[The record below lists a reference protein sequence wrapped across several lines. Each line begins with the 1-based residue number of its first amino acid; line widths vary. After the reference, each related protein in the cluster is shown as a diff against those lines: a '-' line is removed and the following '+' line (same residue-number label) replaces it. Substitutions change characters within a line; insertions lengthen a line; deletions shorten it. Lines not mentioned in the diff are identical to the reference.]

1 MFKEGRE
8 GTEKLPT
15 PDSHVDGESEAKTIV
30 YNMKRDSKKKKE
42 KNTEKSKRLKKYNS
56 KKGRILKYRSYC

>member
-30 YNMKRDSKKKKE
+30 YNMKRDSKKKK
-42 KNTEKSKRLKKYNS
+42 KRKTQKRA
-56 KKGRILKYRSYC
+56 KG

>member
-30 YNMKRDSKKKKE
+30 YNMKRDSKKKKRE
-42 KNTEKSKRLKKYNS
+42 KHR
-56 KKGRILKYRSYC
+56 KGQKVEEIQQ

>member
-30 YNMKRDSKKKKE
+30 YNMKRDSG
-42 KNTEKSKRLKKYNS
+42 KR
-56 KKGRILKYRSYC
+56 G